1 LESARTIHE
10 SPVLAKKGSE
20 IMQHVRHS
28 GYRQAQ
34 EAARYV
40 TRQARSMAQPPR
52 VGIIL
57 GSGLGG
63 VVARIERA
71 WKIPYKSIPHFPR
84 TTVEGHAGI
93 LHLGFWGKIPVAVL
107 EGRMHLY
114 EGFTAPEVLFPARVL
129 GLACVEVLV
138 VTCAAGGISPPAL
151 PGSFMVLSDHLNL
164 LGQPLLGGRHDV
176 RWGPRFLDMREA
188 YDPVL
193 RQEARRA
200 AKASKL
206 KWFEGVYASVLG
218 PQFETPAE
226 VRALRR
232 LGADAV
238 GMSAVP
244 DVLAARQMGVR
255 VLAIAAITNR
265 AAGLSR
271 KLLTH
276 EEVLEVGTRAGEDLA
291 RWLDVLLPRV

>member
-1 LESARTIHE
+1 
-10 SPVLAKKGSE
+10 
-20 IMQHVRHS
+20 MQHVRHS
-28 GYRQAQ
+28 GYREVQ

-40 TRQARSMAQPPR
+40 TRQARSLGQFPR

-63 VVARIERA
+63 AVARIERA
-71 WKIPYKSIPHFPR
+71 RKIPYQSIPHFPQ

-93 LHLGFWGKIPVAVL
+93 LHLGFWERVPVAVL

-114 EGFTAPEVLFPARVL
+114 EGFRPSEILFPARVL
-129 GLACVEVLV
+129 GLAGVEVLV
-138 VTCAAGGISPPAL
+138 VTCAAGGISPRAL
-151 PGSFMVLSDHLNL
+151 PGSFMVFSDHLNL
-164 LGQPLLGGRHDV
+164 LGQPLLGGPHDV
-176 RWGPRFLDMREA
+176 RWGPRFLDMSEA
-188 YDPVL
+188 YDSAL

-206 KWFEGVYASVLG
+206 KWFEGVYASVPG

-226 VRALRR
+226 VRAVRR

-271 KLLTH
+271 HLLTH
-276 EEVLEVGTRAGEDLA
+276 EDVLEVGTKAAKDLA
-291 RWLDVLLPRV
+291 RWLDILLPRV

>member
-1 LESARTIHE
+1 
-10 SPVLAKKGSE
+10 
-20 IMQHVRHS
+20 MQHVRYSDYQH
-28 GYRQAQ
+28 AQ

-40 TRQARSMAQPPR
+40 TRQARPLGQFPR
-52 VGIIL
+52 IGIIL

-71 WKIPYKSIPHFPR
+71 REVPYKSIPHFPQ

-93 LHLGFWGKIPVAVL
+93 LHLGHWGGVPVAVL

-114 EGFTAPEVLFPARVL
+114 EGFTAAEVLFPARVV
-129 GLACVEVLV
+129 GLAGVEVLV
-138 VTCAAGGISPPAL
+138 VTCAAGGISPRAV
-151 PGSFMVLSDHLNL
+151 PGGFMVFSDHLNC
-164 LGQPLLGGRHDV
+164 LGQSLLGGPHDV
-176 RWGPRFLDMREA
+176 RWGPKFLDMSEA
-188 YDPVL
+188 YDAAL

-206 KWFEGVYASVLG
+206 KWFEGVYAAVLG

-226 VRALRR
+226 IRALRR
-232 LGADAV
+232 VGADAV

-255 VLAIAAITNR
+255 VLAFATITNR

-271 KLLTH
+271 QLLTH
-276 EEVLEVGTRAGEDLA
+276 EDVLEVGTRAAADLA
-291 RWLDVLLPRV
+291 RWLDVLLPRI